1 MKQVDA
7 IEQKQIFNIQKSLL
21 EWFEKEGRELPWRR
35 DYSPYHVWISE
46 IMLQQTQ
53 MERGVDYFLRWVDRF
68 PSVTAVADAE
78 EKEILKYWEGLGYYA
93 RARNLHKAAKLI
105 RDDFG
110 GELPS
115 TYQEL
120 LSLPGIGPYTAS
132 AVSSIAYNDD
142 YPVVDANVE
151 RVYARLFNISAP
163 LKEKETKKL
172 VESLANK
179 ILPSGKARL
188 FNQALMDFG
197 ALICSPRAPKC
208 AKCFFSS
215 SCQAL
220 QQDVVNSRPVL
231 LKKEKQIVVEMVSGI
246 LVKNGE
252 IFIQQRL
259 ANDVWGSLWEFPGG
273 KVEPKETLEDALAR
287 EFLEETEIKID
298 IQGKLV
304 SVTHFYT
311 KYKVNLHCFICST
324 KDEETKILSPTL
336 HAAQQAEWVTPD
348 QLDQYGFSAGH
359 RRVIE
364 FLGDQNFASLEL
376 LTP

>member
-1 MKQVDA
+1 MKQVDTM
-7 IEQKQIFNIQKSLL
+7 EKKQISNIQRSLL
-21 EWFEKEGRELPWRR
+21 NWFAEEGRELPWRR

-53 MERGVDYFLRWVDRF
+53 MERGVNYFLRWIDRF

-105 RDDFG
+105 KDGFG
-110 GELPS
+110 GELPK

-132 AVSSIAYNDD
+132 AVSSIAYNGD
-142 YPVVDANVE
+142 YPVIDANVE

-172 VESLANK
+172 VERLANQ

-208 AKCFFSS
+208 TECFFSS

-246 LVKNGE
+246 LVGNGKV
-252 IFIQQRL
+252 FIQQRL

-273 KVEPKETLEDALAR
+273 NVESKETLEDALAR
-287 EFLEETEIKID
+287 EFLEETEIKINVHD
-298 IQGKLV
+298 KLV

-311 KYKVNLHCFICST
+311 KYKVNLHCFMCSIKDGDT
-324 KDEETKILSPTL
+324 KKLYPVL
-336 HAAQQAEWVTPD
+336 HAAQQAEWVTLD

-364 FLGDQNFASLEL
+364 FLKEQSFSSLEL
-376 LTP
+376 